1 MLSFLQADTPS
12 KTVLFLKGE
21 LVNETAGLFEDRV
34 KKIAAVSSA
43 PIVIDMHEVRF
54 IDSSG
59 IGAMMSLL
67 YNLKALGRT
76 MQVRRVN
83 PILRIVLNNFLAA
96 DELFCD
102 SEQRS
107 GRVLRSKSAVSEK

>member
-21 LVNETAGLFEDRV
+21 LANETAKLFEERV
-34 KKIAAVSSA
+34 RKIVASSSV
-43 PIVIDMHEVRF
+43 PIIIDMHEVRF

-102 SEQRS
+102 SEQHS
-107 GRVLRSKSAVSEK
+107 GRVLRSKAAAYGK